1 MATHP
6 FAGEECAHAF
16 PATAVPHAS
25 SLGVRP
31 SQWFC
36 LAQLMRTAHCIPS
49 ILSILCILCI
59 LCIALVATC
68 LHHLDLGTLK
78 CRSTA
83 QVQDVLWCTRGQDD
97 AAIARSHGNCLMN
110 RISLDTRCLY
120 VSFNDSLIILYH
132 ILLYIYMYVYM
143 CVCVFIYIIY
153 MDMALWHMVFRSH
166 DSKPMRLNSACPLS
180 HPKRP

>member
-1 MATHP
+1 
-6 FAGEECAHAF
+6 
-16 PATAVPHAS
+16 
-25 SLGVRP
+25 
-31 SQWFC
+31 
-36 LAQLMRTAHCIPS
+36 MRTAHCIPS

-59 LCIALVATC
+59 ALVATR

-132 ILLYIYMYVYM
+132 ILLYIYMYVY
-143 CVCVFIYIIY
+143 IYIY
-153 MDMALWHMVFRSH
+153 MALWHMVFRSH

-180 HPKRP
+180 HPLPGPEDSCCQALKLMWQQIATDLSTASTKGDWGLVRQASLQS